1 MTGLRKSSSLASLN
15 DVDLSEIMSPKQS
28 ISDRI
33 CGLINYIT
41 LVPTLIYNL
50 VWIYLLTSELN
61 SSFKEESSINQEDN
75 NCNLLKTN
83 LLSIYSWCFVSIIKS
98 FFFLCCANFV
108 CGGENECNVFCLV
121 IKAIFSFFPSV
132 YFMYHLDYT
141 NNINIMQVEK
151 CHNMW
156 NYVNTFFKMERGYV
170 YVFVTLLVLIPIG
183 TILVACKEL
192 WKSRKYHEF

>member
-1 MTGLRKSSSLASLN
+1 MTTLRKSSSLASLN
-15 DVDLSEIMSPKQS
+15 EVDLSEIISPKQT

-61 SSFKEESSINQEDN
+61 SSFKDESKTNHEDN
-75 NCNLLKTN
+75 ICNSLQNN
-83 LLSIYSWCFVSIIKS
+83 LVSIYTWCFISIFKS
-98 FFFLCCANFV
+98 FFFLCCSNFI

-121 IKAIFSFFPSV
+121 IKTMFSFFPSA

-141 NNINIMQVEK
+141 NNITNLQVTN

-156 NYVNTFFKMERGYV
+156 NYVNTYFIMERVYV
-170 YVFVTLLVLIPIG
+170 YFFVTLLVLIPYKQ
-183 TILVACKEL
+183 LK
-192 WKSRKYHEF
+192 